1 MDENVLDNLKGAL
14 QELST
19 LLDNPAIKTAIQ
31 AVPDSIMGPVVD
43 GLQTVLN
50 VIKDALEEL
59 KSSLGSV
66 TALEDLLKTI
76 NDLLTAAQGL
86 APGQQGT
93 LETVKT
99 IVKTLQDLPGV
110 ADIEQILTLIGQII
124 TKLEAL

>member
-1 MDENVLDNLKGAL
+1 MEDNTLQKLKDAL

-19 LLDNPAIKTAIQ
+19 LLDNAAVRTAIG
-31 AVPDSIMGPVVD
+31 AIPDSIMNPVIE
-43 GLQTVLN
+43 GLKTVLN
-50 VIKDALEEL
+50 VIKDALNEL

-66 TALEDLLKTI
+66 TQLGDLLKTV
-76 NDLLTAAQGL
+76 NDLLTAAEGL
-86 APGQQGT
+86 APGQKGT

-110 ADIEQILTLIGQII
+110 ADIEAILNLIGQIV